1 MIKPPVMVADPEL
14 TASAVKDVEFAKR
27 VPPATIVAFAL
38 PSVRFA
44 SAPVWIDRFPSVA
57 LAVNTPPVTFER
69 PITVADVNL
78 VIFPDVIEANVPPV
92 ALRIPLTIVF
102 PT

>member
-1 MIKPPVMVADPEL
+1 MVADPKL
-14 TASAVKDVEFAKR
+14 TASAVIDVEFAKR
-27 VPPATIVAFAL
+27 VPPATIVTFAL

-44 SAPVWIDRFPSVA
+44 SAPGWIVKFPSVA
-57 LAVNTPPVTFER
+57 LAVNIPPVTFER
-69 PITVADVNL
+69 PVTVDEVNL

-92 ALRIPLTIVF
+92 ALSIPLTIVF